1 MGHSVSNQQIFGKF
15 PARPSQ
21 ILIKFSQNVH

>member
-1 MGHSVSNQQIFGKF
+1 MSNKQLFCNF

-21 ILIKFSQNVH
+21 IFIKFSQNVY

>member
-15 PARPSQ
+15 PARPPQ
-21 ILIKFSQNVH
+21 ISAQFSQNVH

>member
-1 MGHSVSNQQIFGKF
+1 VSNQQIFGKF
-15 PARPSQ
+15 PARPSR

>member
-1 MGHSVSNQQIFGKF
+1 MSNQQIFGKF
-15 PARPSQ
+15 TARPSQ